1 MITYDRLWET
11 LKAKNLSVNQ
21 LNKQLGVSKGQIS
34 RLKNNMNVSTNTL
47 NRLCALLHCDLPD
60 IMEYHYDP
68 SDLSNIQRKKI
79 HSNHNTKIASKDC
92 VLPKLALFCFSSHI
106 LRRI

>member
-1 MITYDRLWET
+1 MITYDKRWET

-47 NRLCALLHCDLPD
+47 NRLCALLHCDLQ
-60 IMEYHYDP
+60 
-68 SDLSNIQRKKI
+68 SSTQNIKTQQFQ
-79 HSNHNTKIASKDC
+79 
-92 VLPKLALFCFSSHI
+92 KLKTLQTLLH
-106 LRRI
+106 L

>member
-1 MITYDRLWET
+1 MGDSSTYGCPFTIFMKEYPMITYDRLWET

-68 SDLSNIQRKKI
+68 SDLTNIKRKK
-79 HSNHNTKIASKDC
+79 
-92 VLPKLALFCFSSHI
+92 
-106 LRRI
+106 

>member
-34 RLKNNMNVSTNTL
+34 RLKNNMNVSTHTL

-60 IMEYHYDP
+60 IMEFLGKEESLDR
-68 SDLSNIQRKKI
+68 LKRAI
-79 HSNHNTKIASKDC
+79 TLTIA
-92 VLPKLALFCFSSHI
+92 
-106 LRRI
+106 